1 VVHAA
6 KQAEMF
12 ADSPIIVKLQ
22 QKIVVSYMSVEAIA
36 TGLFF

>member
-12 ADSPIIVKLQ
+12 VDSPIIVNLH
-22 QKIVVSYMSVEAIA
+22 QKVVDSYMSVEAIA